1 MPAAINETDSSS
13 SCHDYRNCESL
24 DTKQWMMKNQ
34 LEIITSDLIP
44 KYSCS
49 PLPSFSTDSLN
60 PSSSSSSAGGG
71 MELDTAAP
79 PDGLQQISVDS
90 VDSFLS
96 WDFFNQLEEEI
107 FFNDHYYD
115 FTVGH

>member
-1 MPAAINETDSSS
+1 MPAAINETDSS

-34 LEIITSDLIP
+34 LEIITSDHIP

-49 PLPSFSTDSLN
+49 PLPSFSTYSVN
-60 PSSSSSSAGGG
+60 PSSSLASAGGG

-79 PDGLQQISVDS
+79 LDGLQQILVDS
-90 VDSFLS
+90 
-96 WDFFNQLEEEI
+96 DFFNQLEKEI

-115 FTVGH
+115 FTVCQ

>member
-1 MPAAINETDSSS
+1 MPAAINETDSS

-34 LEIITSDLIP
+34 LEIITSDHIP

-49 PLPSFSTDSLN
+49 PLPSFSTYSVN

-79 PDGLQQISVDS
+79 LDGLQQILVDS
-90 VDSFLS
+90 
-96 WDFFNQLEEEI
+96 DFFNQLEKEI

-115 FTVGH
+115 FTVGQ